1 MNTVQ
6 LQAIL
11 ASYLRTFAAV
21 AAFAIS
27 QGETDVKKIL
37 LGAVCAVLGPL
48 ARAVNPKDG
57 SFGVGASK

>member
-1 MNTVQ
+1 MNEQ
-6 LQAIL
+6 LKAAL

-21 AAFAIS
+21 VIFAVS

-48 ARAVNPKDG
+48 ARAVNPNDTA
-57 SFGVGASK
+57 FGKNAL